1 MSILVLLSSIDP
13 LFQLNKPRILD
24 VISQGEIVLF
34 STIKNIFAIFHTYI
48 SKDRL
53 VKWYVM
59 DGNSN
64 PRNNDVYK
72 TDIFTGIM
80 RRSKLPHM
88 TDPSLAK
95 ELQMTA
101 PTARTALNHL
111 ESIGILGV
119 TGKKHEKVYVYSNYL
134 NILEDGAEP
143 FSREQSS

>member
-1 MSILVLLSSIDP
+1 
-13 LFQLNKPRILD
+13 
-24 VISQGEIVLF
+24 
-34 STIKNIFAIFHTYI
+34 
-48 SKDRL
+48 
-53 VKWYVM
+53 M

-95 ELQMTA
+95 ELQMTP

-111 ESIGILGV
+111 ESIGILDV
-119 TGKKHEKVYVYSNYL
+119 TSKKHDKVYVYSNYL